1 MPPACP
7 DVSPLEGKS
16 TMSEQVLD
24 YDHLEACLRDNGLAC
39 TPSWLHGLIFGLVAA
54 HDDRWE
60 TVLGAMRACDPSLAS
75 AETLTRSL
83 CHALWQSLDGP
94 GLEFGVLLP
103 DDSRPL
109 GKRVAELAA
118 WARGCLQG
126 MERAGVSAETLPVE
140 AGGHAMEALRAVAEG
155 IAEDPPAEEEALEEA
170 VEHTWVTAVLLREL
184 LVVTRESGA

>member
-1 MPPACP
+1 MN
-7 DVSPLEGKS
+7 
-16 TMSEQVLD
+16 EQVLD
-24 YDHLEACLRDNGLAC
+24 YDHLAACLRDNGLAC

-60 TVLGAMRACDPSLAS
+60 TVLGAMRACDPNLSS

-94 GLEFGVLLP
+94 GLGFGVLLP
-103 DDSRPL
+103 DASRPL
-109 GKRVAELAA
+109 VERTAELGA

-126 MERAGVSAETLPVE
+126 LETAGVTAESLPDE
-140 AGGHAMEALRAVAEG
+140 AGGHAMEALRAVAED
-155 IAEDPPAEEEALEEA
+155 IAEEPPTDEEALEEA